1 MDNFLDFLRQLGER
15 FNQLSQGKKVAAL
28 SLVALALASLVVMS
42 LWLKSPDHQ
51 LLYANL
57 SNEDAAAIV
66 EKLKSQKV
74 PYEVTNNGRT
84 IRVASDMIHEVR
96 LQLASEG
103 LPEGSDVGLE
113 IFEDTPLGM
122 TDFIQKLNFQRAL
135 QGELTRTI
143 NSLDAVAQARVHLVI
158 PKENLFR
165 KEKPKGKASVTLKIK
180 SGKSL
185 SESQIQGIVHLVSAS
200 VGSIQASDVVIVD
213 IKGNLL
219 SGGKE
224 SSREA
229 MVSASNFKHKLRVE
243 KELQAKIIKMLE
255 EALGPG
261 NIIAKVSTDLDF
273 EQVERTEEIFDP
285 DSQVVRSEN
294 QISENSTGA
303 TPPGGIPGVQG
314 LVPNG
319 EDATGTAGQA
329 AKRNK
334 SNSIFNYEINK
345 VVKRVSKPVGEIT
358 KLSVAVMID
367 GTFTGDPPEYKPRT
381 EEEMAKYLEIVQSAV
396 GFDQER
402 GDVIKVENIQ
412 FDRSQFDQEKEA
424 LEQAE
429 QIDMAI
435 EIGKLVVGLVFLF
448 LFFTRVIRPI
458 ITWMTTT
465 VEVVPEAGELGA
477 AEVDEMEEEKRRLT
491 ETASEA
497 THIREAVADFVAND
511 PKFTAGVIRKWMRE
525 KNPTAAK

>member
-1 MDNFLDFLRQLGER
+1 MDNFQDFLRQLGER

-42 LWLKSPDHQ
+42 LWLKSPDYQ

-57 SNEDAAAIV
+57 SNEDAGAVV

-74 PYEVTNNGRT
+74 PYEITNNGRT

-143 NSLDAVAQARVHLVI
+143 NSLDAVSQARVHLVI
-158 PKENLFR
+158 PKDNLFR

-185 SESQIQGIVHLVSAS
+185 SEGQIQGIVHLVSAS

-213 IKGNLL
+213 LKGNLL
-219 SGGKE
+219 SGDKE

-255 EALGPG
+255 EALGTG

-294 QISENSTGA
+294 QISESSTGA

-319 EDATGTAGQA
+319 EDGTGAAGQA
-329 AKRNK
+329 AQRNK
-334 SNSIFNYEINK
+334 SNALFNYEINK

-381 EEEMAKYLEIVQSAV
+381 QEEMDKYLEIVKSAV

-412 FDRSQFDQEKEA
+412 FDRSQFDEEKEA
-424 LEQAE
+424 LAQAE
-429 QIDMAI
+429 QIEMAI
-435 EIGKLVVGLVFLF
+435 EIGKLVVGLIFLI

-465 VEVVPEAGELGA
+465 VEVVPEAGQLGA
-477 AEVDEMEEEKRRLT
+477 AEMEEVDEEKRRLT

-511 PKFTAGVIRKWMRE
+511 PKYTAGVIRKWMRE
-525 KNPTAAK
+525 KSPTAK

>member
-1 MDNFLDFLRQLGER
+1 MDNFQDFLRQLGER

-42 LWLKSPDHQ
+42 LWLKSPDYQ

-57 SNEDAAAIV
+57 SNEDAGAVV

-74 PYEVTNNGRT
+74 PYEITNNGRT

-143 NSLDAVAQARVHLVI
+143 NSLDAVSQARVHLVI
-158 PKENLFR
+158 PKDNLFR

-185 SESQIQGIVHLVSAS
+185 SEGQIQGIVHLVSAS

-213 IKGNLL
+213 LKGNLL
-219 SGGKE
+219 SGDKE

-255 EALGPG
+255 EALGTG

-294 QISENSTGA
+294 QISESSTGA

-319 EDATGTAGQA
+319 EDGTGAAGQA
-329 AKRNK
+329 AQRNK
-334 SNSIFNYEINK
+334 SNALFNYEINK

-381 EEEMAKYLEIVQSAV
+381 QEEMDKYLEIVKSAV

-412 FDRSQFDQEKEA
+412 FDRSQFDEEKEA
-424 LEQAE
+424 LAQAE
-429 QIDMAI
+429 QIEMAI
-435 EIGKLVVGLVFLF
+435 EIGKLVVGLIFLI

-465 VEVVPEAGELGA
+465 VEVVPEAGQLGA
-477 AEVDEMEEEKRRLT
+477 AEMEEVDEEKRRLT

-511 PKFTAGVIRKWMRE
+511 PKYTAGVI
-525 KNPTAAK
+525 